1 MNFERLISSLT
12 DFIAGGQISFD
23 VFPIGW
29 DKTFCLRFVEN
40 EGYNEIHF
48 FGDKTHEV
56 CGYNVIND
64 LAKQVFNNREEMIM
78 KYLKMHGPLGTQL
91 PVQTT
96 PGNNSQSCFYSKSNN
111 Y

>member
-1 MNFERLISSLT
+1 MKFSIGKMNFKRLISSLT

-56 CGYNVIND
+56 CGYNVIDD
-64 LAKQVFNNREEMIM
+64 LAEQVFN
-78 KYLKMHGPLGTQL
+78 K
-91 PVQTT
+91 
-96 PGNNSQSCFYSKSNN
+96 
-111 Y
+111 